1 MKITLIVGARPQF
14 IKLAPLYRTMQR
26 QGISTEIIHTGQHY
40 DPSMSG
46 LFFRQLGLPEP
57 NLNLNIQGGSHSQ
70 MVGRMLEALAPALST
85 SDPDWVVVF
94 GDTNSTLAGALAAK
108 QACLPLAHIEA
119 GLRAGRMDMPEE
131 LNRAVTDRISDL
143 LFCPTADAAANL
155 GREGLAEKTQE
166 VGDIMLDAFQLF
178 LPQRVAPSFSVP
190 ERFILATVH
199 REENTREKMRLQGI
213 IEGLNHLHRQECP
226 VLWPAHPRVR
236 EAVRRFKLQP
246 AFPLEQPVGY
256 FQMLYLLNQCQVVAT
271 DSGGLQKE
279 AFFARKPC
287 LVLREETEWK
297 ELIAAGA
304 AIIVGSSPEGI
315 ISSYHQA
322 AELKLPDQPLFGTGD
337 AAKKITR
344 LLRERTPE

>member
-178 LPQRVAPSFSVP
+178 LPQRVAPSFSLP
-190 ERFILATVH
+190 DKFILATVH
-199 REENTREKMRLQGI
+199 REENTRERKRLQGI
-213 IEGLNHLHRQECP
+213 IEGLNQLHRQECP
-226 VLWPAHPRVR
+226 VVWPAHPRVR
-236 EAVRRFKLQP
+236 EAVGRFKLQP

-256 FQMLYLLNQCQVVAT
+256 FQMLFLLSRCRMVAT

-287 LVLREETEWK
+287 IVLREETEWV
-297 ELIAAGA
+297 ELITAGA
-304 AIIVGSSPEGI
+304 AIIAGSSPKRI
-315 ISSYHQA
+315 ISSYRRA
-322 AELKLPDQPLFGTGD
+322 AGLEVPALPLFGTGD
-337 AAKKITR
+337 AAEKITR
-344 LLRERTPE
+344 LLREKTPE